1 MSGTGCR
8 QGRPRRWTRPASQRG
23 DRTRRSNGGRAISFS
38 GRGPLDAARS
48 TPAREPEAPVGA
60 RQVRTS
66 GQPGMRGAALP
77 VLGEV
82 PGSTRSSPQAKLLA
96 ATPNPHPGAPGVAMP
111 LERRRLDRWPPRVV
125 RPIPEESPPRG
136 TLAPVARTPLRTCA
150 AGMGAADEARTA
162 STRPRAGCPS
172 QKEHDP
178 GERDGR
184 GNEPEIPRQADAD
197 DAHHD
202 RQQGDRREGH
212 AISRG
217 DLAERE
223 DDAESHE
230 GKRETLRP
238 RRAKRIQRQAH
249 CDKEED
255 KEQRLHRPATVEP
268 SRSLMWAPSE
278 TRGRVSRRARSPWPL
293 VDRYRIHVL
302 ARVPPRIT
310 ILDCIRANIVPVS
323 RPRPTI
329 ARINHQ

>member
-1 MSGTGCR
+1 M
-8 QGRPRRWTRPASQRG
+8 QPA
-23 DRTRRSNGGRAISFS
+23 
-38 GRGPLDAARS
+38 PLRLA
-48 TPAREPEAPVGA
+48 
-60 RQVRTS
+60 
-66 GQPGMRGAALP
+66 
-77 VLGEV
+77 
-82 PGSTRSSPQAKLLA
+82 SPKLLLA
-96 ATPNPHPGAPGVAMP
+96 LAKCGHPGNLGCG
-111 LERRRLDRWPPRVV
+111 ERHFRCLAKYLDRLGHRRKPSFLQR
-125 RPIPEESPPRG
+125 RPIPIRGLQESQCRLRGDGLIDGSHAWCDRSPRSHRREVRSHRLRERHFVRALPGWELPMKHVPRPPG
-136 TLAPVARTPLRTCA
+136 PEPA
-150 AGMGAADEARTA
+150 A
-162 STRPRAGCPS
+162 PS

-293 VDRYRIHVL
+293 VDRYGIHVL
-302 ARVPPRIT
+302 ARLPPRIT
-310 ILDCIRANIVPVS
+310 ILDCIRAYIVPVS